1 MSKNKKKKTVK
12 KYRIPVIW
20 EVMGYVEVKAVN
32 IDEANELAME
42 APLPEDSDYIEGS
55 FNVDYDRA
63 YEEYPEE

>member
-20 EVMGYVEVKAVN
+20 EVMGYVEVKAES
-32 IDEANELAME
+32 IDDAIYMASEE
-42 APLPEDSDYIEGS
+42 PLPKDSEYIEGS
-55 FNVDYDRA
+55 FIVDCESV